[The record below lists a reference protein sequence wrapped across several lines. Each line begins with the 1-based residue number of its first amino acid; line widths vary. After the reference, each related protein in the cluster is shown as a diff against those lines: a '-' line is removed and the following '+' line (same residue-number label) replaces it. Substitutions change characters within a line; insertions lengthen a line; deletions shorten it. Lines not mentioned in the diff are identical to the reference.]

1 MKNTNKTRTENSA
14 RENIDLFIQKKSEA
28 DNRLIDY
35 KDNTHTHIIL
45 KIDDLITE
53 KAKNQ
58 KNLDV
63 GLSGFLGN
71 KDNSG
76 HVNVRGK
83 KVEELLKLCLKVKDN
98 ELKGAAFS
106 STGNFGLGINEH
118 IDLRLKYNPNSAIY
132 GMDFFTVLARKGKR
146 VARRKYQRSRLG
158 NFKKVTKENAKNWF
172 KEKLNGTII

>member
-28 DNRLIDY
+28 DSRLIDY

-45 KIDDLITE
+45 KTDDLITE

-58 KNLDV
+58 KNLNV

-71 KDNSG
+71 KDNSD
-76 HVNVRGK
+76 HVNFRGK

-118 IDLRLKYNPNSAIY
+118 IDLGLKYEPNTAIY

-146 VARRKYQRSRLG
+146 VARRKHQR
-158 NFKKVTKENAKNWF
+158 
-172 KEKLNGTII
+172 

>member
-1 MKNTNKTRTENSA
+1 MKNTNKTRTENSV

-28 DNRLIDY
+28 DNRLIDS
-35 KDNTHTHIIL
+35 KDNTLAHIIL
-45 KIDDLITE
+45 TTDDLITE

-83 KVEELLKLCLKVKDN
+83 KAEELLKLGLKVKDN
-98 ELKGAAFS
+98 ELKGTAFS
-106 STGNFGLGINEH
+106 STGNFGFGINEH
-118 IDLRLKYNPNSAIY
+118 IDLGLKYDPNTGIY

-146 VARRKYQRSRLG
+146 VARRKHQRSR
-158 NFKKVTKENAKNWF
+158 F
-172 KEKLNGTII
+172 